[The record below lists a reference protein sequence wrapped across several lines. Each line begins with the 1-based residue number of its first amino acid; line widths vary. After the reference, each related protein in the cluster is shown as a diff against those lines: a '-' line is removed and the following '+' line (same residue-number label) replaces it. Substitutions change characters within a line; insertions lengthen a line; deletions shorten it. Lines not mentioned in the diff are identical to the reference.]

1 MKRFIFYL
9 FLSLNLTG
17 IAHAQK
23 SKTPVV
29 NPQPIAVASKDPIGD
44 SEKLLTRGEDPE
56 NDKKALAI
64 FESSLLANN
73 TNYEFL
79 WRMARTAYYVGDFSK
94 EEKDKNK
101 YFKRGEAAAQKA
113 VVIKADGVEG
123 HFWLG
128 ANYGGQAEIVGPM
141 RGLATVRKIRRE
153 METVVKINPA
163 YEYANAF
170 LALGEIDRN
179 LPTIAGGDKKRA
191 IVTFEKGI
199 KLAPENLDLKLT
211 LAKAYQEVK
220 RNDDANRVLEEI
232 LKGTP
237 ATRIH
242 RLAQEE
248 AKRML
253 GK

>member
-1 MKRFIFYL
+1 MKQFIICL
-9 FLSLNLTG
+9 FLSLNL
-17 IAHAQK
+17 ISVVQVQK
-23 SKTPVV
+23 SKSPVAK
-29 NPQPIAVASKDPIGD
+29 PQPVAVVSKDPIGESD
-44 SEKLLTRGEDPE
+44 QLLTRGEDSE
-56 NDKKALAI
+56 SDKKALAVL
-64 FESSLLANN
+64 ESSLLANN
-73 TNYEFL
+73 TNYDFL
-79 WRMARTAYYVGDFSK
+79 WRLARAAYYVGDFSK
-94 EEKDKNK
+94 EEKDKLK
-101 YFKRGEAAAQKA
+101 AFKRGEAAAQKA
-113 VVIKADGVEG
+113 VFVKADGVEG

-128 ANYGGQAEIVGPM
+128 ANFGGQAEIVGPM

-179 LPTIAGGDKKRA
+179 LPAVAGGDKKRA
-191 IVTFEKGI
+191 ITTFEKG
-199 KLAPENLDLKLT
+199 LTLSPENLDLKLT
-211 LAKAYQEVK
+211 LAKAYLELK

-232 LKGTP
+232 LKGKP